1 MSLSILAST
10 KINYRQN
17 GVCKHSVELNQTL
30 VVLSVQPR
38 DFPKLS
44 IHGYAQNVNDN
55 RKMATLQ
62 PSTAETN
69 PLKRYEDLSLGC
81 AA

>member
-1 MSLSILAST
+1 MGYVNAAAWNS
-10 KINYRQN
+10 NP
-17 GVCKHSVELNQTL
+17 TL

-38 DFPKLS
+38 DFLQLF
-44 IHGYAQNVNDN
+44 IHGYAQYVNDN

-69 PLKRYEDLSLGC
+69 SLKRYEDLSLGC
-81 AA
+81 VA